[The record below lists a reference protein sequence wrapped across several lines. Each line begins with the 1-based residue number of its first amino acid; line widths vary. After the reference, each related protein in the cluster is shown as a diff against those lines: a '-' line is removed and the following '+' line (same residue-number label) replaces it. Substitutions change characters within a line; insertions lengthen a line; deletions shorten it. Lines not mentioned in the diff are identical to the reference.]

1 MNRVRTILLV
11 PILSLQIPFLLS
23 AQAREPDG
31 HHYKV
36 GVASRSFVLG
46 KPYNW
51 RGAKTHAL
59 ITTIWYP
66 ADHASVEQPQWI
78 GSPDS
83 PFASAGKAAPDAKLA
98 AAPAKF
104 PFLLLSHGTGASS
117 LMMAW
122 LGTALAS
129 HGYIAA
135 AVNHPGNNGLEDYTV
150 QGFSLWW
157 ERATDL
163 SEVADQMLADP
174 TFGARIDPKRVG
186 AAGFSLGG
194 FTMMEIAGGIG
205 KLSRYEEFCK
215 SRSADGMCVDPR
227 EFPGLLGKVEELAK
241 TDSEF
246 RVSLQ
251 EESKSHRDPRIRA
264 VFAMAPAIG
273 PAFEPDT
280 LEKISI
286 PVEIV
291 AGADD
296 STAPVATSAKF
307 LASKIRGA
315 KLTFFPGV
323 GHYTFLATCAHL
335 GKRVRPEL
343 CNDAAGIDRDA
354 IHAKTADMA
363 VSFFAANLK

>member
-1 MNRVRTILLV
+1 MNRMRTILLV
-11 PILSLQIPFLLS
+11 LIPSLQIPFSLS
-23 AQAREPDG
+23 AQAREHDS
-31 HHYKV
+31 HLYKV
-36 GVASRSFVLG
+36 GVASRSFRPD

-51 RGAKTHAL
+51 RGAKTYAL

-66 ADHASVEQPQWI
+66 ADIASVEQPQWI

-83 PFASAGKAAPDAKLA
+83 PFASAGKAAPDAKVA
-98 AAPAKF
+98 AAPTKF
-104 PFLLLSHGTGASS
+104 PFLLLSHGTGVSS

-122 LGTALAS
+122 LGTVLGS
-129 HGYIAA
+129 HGYIAV

-163 SEVADQMLADP
+163 SEVTDQMLADS
-174 TFGARIDPKRVG
+174 TFGARIDPKRIG

-215 SRSADGMCVDPR
+215 SSRADGMCVDPR
-227 EFPGLLGKVEELAK
+227 EFPGLLAKAEELAK
-241 TDSEF
+241 TDNEF
-246 RVSLQ
+246 RASLQ

-264 VFAMAPAIG
+264 VFAIAPAIG

-286 PVEIV
+286 PIEVV

-296 STAPVATSAKF
+296 SVVPVATSAKF
-307 LASKIRGA
+307 LVAHVRGA
-315 KLTFFPGV
+315 KLTLLPGV
-323 GHYTFLATCAHL
+323 GHYTFLASCADL
-335 GKRVRPEL
+335 GRQVRPEL
-343 CNDAAGIDRDA
+343 CNDAPSVGRDA
-354 IHAKTADMA
+354 IHAKTAGMA